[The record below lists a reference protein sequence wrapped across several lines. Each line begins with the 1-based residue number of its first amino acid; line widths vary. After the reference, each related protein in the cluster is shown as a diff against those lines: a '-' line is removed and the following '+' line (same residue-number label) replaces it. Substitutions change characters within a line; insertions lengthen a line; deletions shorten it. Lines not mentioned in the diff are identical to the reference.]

1 MTGVLGGF
9 FLGLAWDRISGQAD
23 TPGRVQFRAAQL
35 RSAQKWLI
43 CVVPAPSLQTGAL
56 GINAMHTGLKGKSR
70 LKT

>member
-35 RSAQKWLI
+35 RYDAQNWLI
-43 CVVPAPSLQTGAL
+43 CLVVAPSLQTVV
-56 GINAMHTGLKGKSR
+56 LKASMQCT
-70 LKT
+70 LL